1 MLNELNIVC
10 ITTTCMLLAA
20 KLEQPIAPS
29 FEKMISLLA
38 DPEKM
43 EITRQKIIDM
53 EAKILVTLGF
63 DFNFPGPIQS
73 LERYLRVLNY
83 DLNSQV
89 FRLACSICKFQLNE
103 EKFLKYRPSI
113 IAACA
118 VILGIN
124 IFEKD

>member
-38 DPEKM
+38 EPEKM

-83 DLNSQV
+83 GLNSQV
-89 FRLACSICKFQLNE
+89 YRLACSICKFQLNE
-103 EKFLKYRPSI
+103 EQFLKYRPSI

>member
-1 MLNELNIVC
+1 MLYEMNLVC
-10 ITTTCMLLAA
+10 IATTCILLAA

-38 DPEKM
+38 ESEKK

-73 LERYLRVLNY
+73 VERYLRILNY
-83 DLNSQV
+83 DLNNQV
-89 FRLACSICKFQLNE
+89 YRLACSICKF
-103 EKFLKYRPSI
+103 
-113 IAACA
+113 
-118 VILGIN
+118 
-124 IFEKD
+124 